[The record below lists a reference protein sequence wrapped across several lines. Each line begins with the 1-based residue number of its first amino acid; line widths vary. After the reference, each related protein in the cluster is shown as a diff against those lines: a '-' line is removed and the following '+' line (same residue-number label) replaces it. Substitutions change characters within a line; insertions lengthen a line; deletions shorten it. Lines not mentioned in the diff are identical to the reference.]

1 MIIDKFCEWLT
12 GGVNDDVNDYTCID
26 GFVID
31 NELSDEEIEKIQK
44 TEYKV
49 ITQEEYEELVDRDLK
64 LSCLEMGGVDN
75 WNWYGEAMSKYWEE
89 KENA

>member
-1 MIIDKFCEWLT
+1 MLVDKFCEWLT
-12 GGVNDDVNDYTCID
+12 YGVNDDIHDWSCID

-31 NELSDEEIEKIQK
+31 NELSEEELEKIQSK
-44 TEYKV
+44 EYRV
-49 ITQEEYEELVDRDLK
+49 ITEEEYQDLQDSELK